1 MSDRPGDKQK
11 EQPHRSEAAN
21 RAAEERE
28 ARLAAALRAHLR
40 RRKAQ
45 SREPEARERDVE
57 PATDSP
63 NPDITH

>member
-28 ARLAAALRAHLR
+28 ARLAAAPRDNLR
-40 RRKAQ
+40 RSEAP
-45 SREPEARERDVE
+45 SHEPEAIVIL
-57 PATDSP
+57 SP
-63 NPDITH
+63 RVR